1 MKIRINQFIA
11 KSGYCSRRKA
21 EYYILNKSVKVN
33 DCVITELSTI
43 IDTDKDVVQI
53 GESILKTEEKK
64 YFVFY
69 KPKNVVTSL
78 NDPECRPIVLDYFS
92 KIKERI
98 FPVGRLDFD
107 SEGLLFMTN
116 DGDFANKLMHP
127 SFEKNKVYI
136 ATVNKKLTFEQLNEF
151 KNGIIIDNKKTSKSQ
166 IMLVE
171 NIKNGLYAYTYKVI
185 IHEGRNR
192 QIRKMFEYFDINVVN
207 LKRTEIAGIAL
218 NNLKSG
224 EYRELTKDEFNKLMR
239 MK

>member
-1 MKIRINQFIA
+1 
-11 KSGYCSRRKA
+11 
-21 EYYILNKSVKVN
+21 
-33 DCVITELSTI
+33 
-43 IDTDKDVVQI
+43 
-53 GESILKTEEKK
+53 
-64 YFVFY
+64 
-69 KPKNVVTSL
+69 
-78 NDPECRPIVLDYFS
+78 
-92 KIKERI
+92 
-98 FPVGRLDFD
+98 
-107 SEGLLFMTN
+107 MTN

-127 SFEKNKVYI
+127 SFEKNKVYL

-151 KNGIIIDNKKTSKSQ
+151 KSGIMIDSKKTSKSQ

-171 NIKNGLYAYTYKVI
+171 SMKNGLYAYKVV

-207 LKRTEIAGIAL
+207 LKRTEIAGITL